1 MHKFW
6 ATFTLTYIKKI
17 KAKSFVIFMIII
29 AALMIGLSN
38 IDKIINMFDDGPD
51 KIGVAAPNEQ
61 IYKVFKQQ
69 ANTFHSDAKFTKV
82 SIEDAE
88 KEVKKHKLDKA
99 YIIKVNQNRTLQ
111 GTIISEKRVSHEDSQ
126 KVQAL
131 LTAIQTNMV
140 AGELNINKEDLQ
152 KLQAQ
157 SKVDNK
163 VISNDEVD
171 KVSEGQKIFNY
182 ALAYGIIFLMFFI
195 VLNYASQIAMEIASE
210 KTSRVIALA
219 YGIIFLMFFI
229 VLNYAS
235 QIAME
240 IASEKT
246 SRVIEMIITSI
257 SPIQHIFAKI
267 LGVIAV
273 AVTQIILIVLMAVIC
288 IFAFDLKD
296 LLQGFNVEMNQL
308 SWQIIIVGIIS
319 SIVGIMAYVLLAAIL
334 GSLTSRIEDLN
345 QSLMPLTLL
354 GMIAFYIAIF
364 TINNPD
370 GQLALITSYIPFLAP
385 FQLVVRAQ
393 TSGLQIYEVIL
404 SSLISIVMV
413 AVLIW
418 IAIKTYKDSVLT
430 FERGLFNSMKR
441 VFKK

>member
-126 KVQAL
+126 KVQA
-131 LTAIQTNMV
+131 
-140 AGELNINKEDLQ
+140 
-152 KLQAQ
+152 Q

-182 ALAYGIIFLMFFI
+182 
-195 VLNYASQIAMEIASE
+195 
-210 KTSRVIALA
+210 ALA

-319 SIVGIMAYVLLAAIL
+319 SIVGITAYVLLAAIL

>member
-140 AGELNINKEDLQ
+140 AGELNINKEDSQKVQALLTAIQTNMVAGELNINKEDLQ

-182 ALAYGIIFLMFFI
+182 
-195 VLNYASQIAMEIASE
+195 
-210 KTSRVIALA
+210 ALA

-319 SIVGIMAYVLLAAIL
+319 SIVGITAYVLLAAIL

>member
-210 KTSRVIALA
+210 KTSRVI
-219 YGIIFLMFFI
+219 
-229 VLNYAS
+229 
-235 QIAME
+235 
-240 IASEKT
+240 
-246 SRVIEMIITSI
+246 EMIITSI

-319 SIVGIMAYVLLAAIL
+319 SIVGIISSIVGITAYVLLAAIL

>member
-99 YIIKVNQNRTLQ
+99 YIIKVNQNRSLQ
-111 GTIISEKRVSHEDSQ
+111 GTIISEKRVSHEDLQKVQALLTAIQTNMVAGELNINKEDLQ

-182 ALAYGIIFLMFFI
+182 
-195 VLNYASQIAMEIASE
+195 
-210 KTSRVIALA
+210 ALA

-319 SIVGIMAYVLLAAIL
+319 SIVGIIAYVLLAAIL

-370 GQLALITSYIPFLAP
+370 GQLALITSYVPFLAP

-393 TSGLQIYEVIL
+393 TSGLQIHEVIL

>member
-6 ATFTLTYIKKI
+6 ATFSLTYIKKI

-99 YIIKVNQNRTLQ
+99 YIIKVNQKRTLQ

-210 KTSRVIALA
+210 KTSRVI
-219 YGIIFLMFFI
+219 
-229 VLNYAS
+229 
-235 QIAME
+235 
-240 IASEKT
+240 
-246 SRVIEMIITSI
+246 EMIITSI

-308 SWQIIIVGIIS
+308 SWQII
-319 SIVGIMAYVLLAAIL
+319 IVGIMAYVLLAAIL

-393 TSGLQIYEVIL
+393 TSGLQIHEVIL

-430 FERGLFNSMKR
+430 FEHGLFNSMKR

>member
-6 ATFTLTYIKKI
+6 ATFSLTYIKKI

-210 KTSRVIALA
+210 KTSRVI
-219 YGIIFLMFFI
+219 
-229 VLNYAS
+229 
-235 QIAME
+235 
-240 IASEKT
+240 
-246 SRVIEMIITSI
+246 EMIITSI

-308 SWQIIIVGIIS
+308 SWQIIIVGI
-319 SIVGIMAYVLLAAIL
+319 MAYVLFAAIL

-393 TSGLQIYEVIL
+393 TSGLQIHEVIL

-430 FERGLFNSMKR
+430 FEHGLFNSMKR

>member
-6 ATFTLTYIKKI
+6 ATFSLTYIKKI

-195 VLNYASQIAMEIASE
+195 VLNYA
-210 KTSRVIALA
+210 
-219 YGIIFLMFFI
+219 F
-229 VLNYAS
+229 

-308 SWQIIIVGIIS
+308 SWQIIIVGI
-319 SIVGIMAYVLLAAIL
+319 MAYVLLAAIL

-393 TSGLQIYEVIL
+393 TSGLQIHEVIL

-430 FERGLFNSMKR
+430 FEHGLFNSMKR

>member
-1 MHKFW
+1 M
-6 ATFTLTYIKKI
+6 
-17 KAKSFVIFMIII
+17 
-29 AALMIGLSN
+29 
-38 IDKIINMFDDGPD
+38 
-51 KIGVAAPNEQ
+51 
-61 IYKVFKQQ
+61 
-69 ANTFHSDAKFTKV
+69 
-82 SIEDAE
+82 
-88 KEVKKHKLDKA
+88 
-99 YIIKVNQNRTLQ
+99 
-111 GTIISEKRVSHEDSQ
+111 
-126 KVQAL
+126 
-131 LTAIQTNMV
+131 
-140 AGELNINKEDLQ
+140 
-152 KLQAQ
+152 
-157 SKVDNK
+157 
-163 VISNDEVD
+163 ISNDEVD

-182 ALAYGIIFLMFFI
+182 
-195 VLNYASQIAMEIASE
+195 
-210 KTSRVIALA
+210 ALA

-308 SWQIIIVGIIS
+308 SWQIIIVGI
-319 SIVGIMAYVLLAAIL
+319 MAYVLLAAIL

-393 TSGLQIYEVIL
+393 TSGLQIHEVIL

-430 FERGLFNSMKR
+430 FEHGLFNSMKR

>member
-6 ATFTLTYIKKI
+6 ATFSLTYIKKI

-210 KTSRVIALA
+210 KTSRVI
-219 YGIIFLMFFI
+219 
-229 VLNYAS
+229 
-235 QIAME
+235 
-240 IASEKT
+240 
-246 SRVIEMIITSI
+246 EMIITSI

-308 SWQIIIVGIIS
+308 SWQIIIVGI
-319 SIVGIMAYVLLAAIL
+319 MAYVLLAAIL

-354 GMIAFYIAIF
+354 GLIAFYIAIF

-393 TSGLQIYEVIL
+393 TSGLQIHEVIL

-430 FERGLFNSMKR
+430 FEHGLFNSMKR

>member
-6 ATFTLTYIKKI
+6 ATFSLTYIKKI

-69 ANTFHSDAKFTKV
+69 ENTFHSDAKFTKV

-210 KTSRVIALA
+210 KTSRVI
-219 YGIIFLMFFI
+219 
-229 VLNYAS
+229 
-235 QIAME
+235 
-240 IASEKT
+240 
-246 SRVIEMIITSI
+246 EMIITSI

-308 SWQIIIVGIIS
+308 SWQII
-319 SIVGIMAYVLLAAIL
+319 IVGIMAYVLLAAIL

-393 TSGLQIYEVIL
+393 TSGLQIHEVIL

-430 FERGLFNSMKR
+430 FEHGLFNSMKR

>member
-6 ATFTLTYIKKI
+6 ATFSLTYIKKI

-210 KTSRVIALA
+210 KTSRVI
-219 YGIIFLMFFI
+219 
-229 VLNYAS
+229 
-235 QIAME
+235 
-240 IASEKT
+240 
-246 SRVIEMIITSI
+246 EMIITSI

-308 SWQIIIVGIIS
+308 SWQIIIVGI
-319 SIVGIMAYVLLAAIL
+319 MAYVLLAAIL

-364 TINNPD
+364 TIKNPD

-393 TSGLQIYEVIL
+393 TSGLQIHEVIL

-430 FERGLFNSMKR
+430 FEHGLFNSMKR

>member
-152 KLQAQ
+152 KLQSQ

-182 ALAYGIIFLMFFI
+182 
-195 VLNYASQIAMEIASE
+195 
-210 KTSRVIALA
+210 ALA

-308 SWQIIIVGIIS
+308 SWQIIIVGIISSIVGIIS

>member
-6 ATFTLTYIKKI
+6 ATFSLTYIKKI

-163 VISNDEVD
+163 VISNDEVY

-182 ALAYGIIFLMFFI
+182 
-195 VLNYASQIAMEIASE
+195 
-210 KTSRVIALA
+210 ALA

-308 SWQIIIVGIIS
+308 SWQIIIVGI
-319 SIVGIMAYVLLAAIL
+319 MAYVLLAAIL

-393 TSGLQIYEVIL
+393 TSGLQIHEVIL

-430 FERGLFNSMKR
+430 FEHGLFNSMKR

>member
-126 KVQAL
+126 K
-131 LTAIQTNMV
+131 
-140 AGELNINKEDLQ
+140 
-152 KLQAQ
+152 LQAQ

-182 ALAYGIIFLMFFI
+182 
-195 VLNYASQIAMEIASE
+195 
-210 KTSRVIALA
+210 ALA

>member
-1 MHKFW
+1 KFW

-126 KVQAL
+126 KVQA
-131 LTAIQTNMV
+131 
-140 AGELNINKEDLQ
+140 
-152 KLQAQ
+152 Q

-182 ALAYGIIFLMFFI
+182 
-195 VLNYASQIAMEIASE
+195 
-210 KTSRVIALA
+210 ALA

-273 AVTQIILIVLMAVIC
+273 AVTQIIFIVLMAVIC

-319 SIVGIMAYVLLAAIL
+319 SIVGITAYVLLAAIL

>member
-111 GTIISEKRVSHEDSQ
+111 GTIISEKRVSYEDSQ
-126 KVQAL
+126 RVQAL

-182 ALAYGIIFLMFFI
+182 
-195 VLNYASQIAMEIASE
+195 
-210 KTSRVIALA
+210 ALA

-319 SIVGIMAYVLLAAIL
+319 SIVGIISSIVGIMAYVLLAAIL

-345 QSLMPLTLL
+345 QSLMPMTLL

-393 TSGLQIYEVIL
+393 TSGLQIHEVIL

>member
-6 ATFTLTYIKKI
+6 ATFSLTYIKKI

-111 GTIISEKRVSHEDSQ
+111 GTIISGKRVSHEDSQ

-182 ALAYGIIFLMFFI
+182 
-195 VLNYASQIAMEIASE
+195 
-210 KTSRVIALA
+210 ALA

-308 SWQIIIVGIIS
+308 SWQIIIVGI
-319 SIVGIMAYVLLAAIL
+319 MAYVLLAAIL

-393 TSGLQIYEVIL
+393 TSGLQIHEVIL

-430 FERGLFNSMKR
+430 FEHGLFNSMKR

>member
-6 ATFTLTYIKKI
+6 ATFSLTYIKKI

-99 YIIKVNQNRTLQ
+99 YIIKVNQNRMLQ

-210 KTSRVIALA
+210 KTSRVI
-219 YGIIFLMFFI
+219 
-229 VLNYAS
+229 
-235 QIAME
+235 
-240 IASEKT
+240 
-246 SRVIEMIITSI
+246 EMIITSI

-308 SWQIIIVGIIS
+308 SWQII
-319 SIVGIMAYVLLAAIL
+319 IVGIMAYVLLAAIL

-393 TSGLQIYEVIL
+393 TSGLQIHEVIL

-430 FERGLFNSMKR
+430 FEHGLFNSMKR

>member
-157 SKVDNK
+157 SKVD
-163 VISNDEVD
+163 

-182 ALAYGIIFLMFFI
+182 
-195 VLNYASQIAMEIASE
+195 
-210 KTSRVIALA
+210 ALA

>member
-6 ATFTLTYIKKI
+6 ATFSLTYIKKI

-210 KTSRVIALA
+210 KTSRVI
-219 YGIIFLMFFI
+219 
-229 VLNYAS
+229 
-235 QIAME
+235 E
-240 IASEKT
+240 
-246 SRVIEMIITSI
+246 RIITSI

-308 SWQIIIVGIIS
+308 SWQII
-319 SIVGIMAYVLLAAIL
+319 IVGIMAYVLLAAIL

-393 TSGLQIYEVIL
+393 TSGLQIHEVIL

-430 FERGLFNSMKR
+430 FEHGLFNSMKR

>member
-6 ATFTLTYIKKI
+6 ATFSLTYIKKI

-210 KTSRVIALA
+210 KTSRVI
-219 YGIIFLMFFI
+219 
-229 VLNYAS
+229 
-235 QIAME
+235 
-240 IASEKT
+240 
-246 SRVIEMIITSI
+246 EMIITSI

-308 SWQIIIVGIIS
+308 SWQII
-319 SIVGIMAYVLLAAIL
+319 IVGIMAYVLLAAIL

-393 TSGLQIYEVIL
+393 TSGLQIHEVIL

-430 FERGLFNSMKR
+430 FEHGLFNSMKR
-441 VFKK
+441 VLKK

>member
-126 KVQAL
+126 KVQA
-131 LTAIQTNMV
+131 
-140 AGELNINKEDLQ
+140 
-152 KLQAQ
+152 Q

-182 ALAYGIIFLMFFI
+182 
-195 VLNYASQIAMEIASE
+195 
-210 KTSRVIALA
+210 ALA

>member
-6 ATFTLTYIKKI
+6 ATFSLTYIKKI

-210 KTSRVIALA
+210 KTSRVI
-219 YGIIFLMFFI
+219 
-229 VLNYAS
+229 
-235 QIAME
+235 
-240 IASEKT
+240 
-246 SRVIEMIITSI
+246 EMIITSI

-267 LGVIAV
+267 LGVITV

-308 SWQIIIVGIIS
+308 SWQII
-319 SIVGIMAYVLLAAIL
+319 IVGIMAYVLLAAIL

-393 TSGLQIYEVIL
+393 TSGLQIHEVIL

-430 FERGLFNSMKR
+430 FEHGLFNSMKR